1 LCGSYL
7 KGPIVKE
14 LRSSPQEFQRDIES
28 MCQWLESLNIGIE
41 QNRVAEYRK
50 TFATIAEHIQN
61 GTVSE
66 LEKSIDFPKQAD
78 NFHDASEL
86 ILISQQL
93 KEFNSPIF
101 KSTLAKAVNGPTSLE
116 AERAKSSDARNRVFE
131 LVMAAQFRAASIP
144 LKFVEPADAIITVD
158 NIKCFVECKRIQTE
172 KALEERV
179 RQASSQIEKRL
190 NQEAL
195 AKPRGLIAID
205 ISKTVNTDGTLY
217 FSTPS
222 ADYLSRWVDS
232 NLEPF
237 LTRNRTKLTS
247 HLDPRVCGVLLYL
260 RTPAVIEDEELLTNF
275 RRLFPLSAPGNDK
288 LNKRVY
294 DKLVDQLWHT
304 APKHI
309 FK

>member
-1 LCGSYL
+1 MVTEFRSTHQ
-7 KGPIVKE
+7 E
-14 LRSSPQEFQRDIES
+14 LQRDIES
-28 MCQWLESLNIGIE
+28 MCQWLESLGIGIE

-66 LEKSIDFPKQAD
+66 LEKSIDFAKQAD

-86 ILISQQL
+86 VLIHQQL
-93 KEFNSPIF
+93 SEYDCPAF
-101 KSTLAKAVNGPTSLE
+101 KQTLAKAVNGPTSL
-116 AERAKSSDARNRVFE
+116 AVERPQSGDARNRVFE
-131 LVMAAQFRAASIP
+131 LVMAAQFRAAGIP
-144 LKFVEPADAIITVD
+144 VKFVDPADAIITVD

-172 KALEERV
+172 KALRDRV
-179 RQASSQIEKRL
+179 HQASSQIR
-190 NQEAL
+190 NRVDQQAS

-217 FSTPS
+217 FDAPS
-222 ADYLSRWVDS
+222 KDSLVEWVDAR
-232 NLEPF
+232 LAVF
-237 LTRNRTKLTS
+237 LSRNRTILTS
-247 HLDPRVCGVLLYL
+247 QLDPRVCGVLVYL
-260 RTPAVIEDEELLTNF
+260 RTPALIADEELTNF
-275 RRLFPLSAPGNDK
+275 RRLFPVPTPGTDE

-294 DKLVDQLWHT
+294 DKLVNQLWHT